1 MQRRWN
7 MNLKVIK
14 TEKEYNEIVK
24 RIYELIKTDPNLL
37 EPGSDNGDE
46 LELLSLLAERY
57 EDEHFPIAAPN
68 PIESI
73 KFRMDQ
79 MNLKQK
85 DIAPLF
91 GGETRASE
99 VINGKRQLTLKMIT
113 MLNRY
118 LDIPLESLIQG
129 NKNYRLDPSRKKQ
142 IMKVPVIRDLLAKRN
157 TAML

>member
-1 MQRRWN
+1 

-14 TEKEYNEIVK
+14 TEKEYRAAIEK
-24 RIYELIKTDPNLL
+24 IYNLINSDTEQL
-37 EPGSDNGDE
+37 EPGSDKGDE

-57 EDEHFPIAAPN
+57 ETDHYPISAPD
-68 PIESI
+68 PIEAI
-73 KFRMDQ
+73 RLRMDQ

-99 VINGKRQLTLKMIT
+99 VLNGKRQLTLKMIT

-129 NKNYRLDPSRKKQ
+129 NKTYKLDPSRIKK
-142 IMKVPVIRDLLAKRN
+142 IMKVPVIRDFLAKRN
-157 TAML
+157 TAVL